1 MADGEQEI
9 GIEKVTPHEKYAVS
23 PTPHN
28 DIAIL
33 RTKTPMVWRLTED
46 GFGSVNR
53 ICLPKRYQDY
63 RAGEKVTASG
73 WGDLWF
79 EGNSP
84 DVLNAVDLPIVA
96 TDECRAGKAKVY
108 LGVNNDHVCAAP
120 KEGGKDTCQGDSG
133 GPLAKKRGGRSELV
147 GIVSFGPA
155 GCTVPDKPAVYT
167 KVSHYID
174 WIKRNL

>member
-84 DVLNAVDLPIVA
+84 VVLNAVDLSIV
-96 TDECRAGKAKVY
+96 ENCPVSW
-108 LGVNNDHVCAAP
+108 GVGDGQICARF
-120 KEGGKDTCQGDSG
+120 KEGGKGPCHGDSG